1 MSAAISGVV
10 LSPKNSLRIS
20 SFVLIV
26 AAAKPDSART
36 PGPTVYGP
44 CRTPQAPSVAASSP
58 LNVNVWIAFACL
70 TRVVAKLSVRFVRAR
85 IAPVRALT
93 IVRKAIVEPDRSST
107 IAS

>member
-1 MSAAISGVV
+1 MLA
-10 LSPKNSLRIS
+10 PKNSLKTTS
-20 SFVLIV
+20 LVLIV

-58 LNVNVWIAFACL
+58 LNGNVCIALACL
-70 TRVVAKLSVRFVRAR
+70 MRAVEKLSVRFVRAR

-93 IVRKAIVEPDRSST
+93 IVRNASVEPDRWST